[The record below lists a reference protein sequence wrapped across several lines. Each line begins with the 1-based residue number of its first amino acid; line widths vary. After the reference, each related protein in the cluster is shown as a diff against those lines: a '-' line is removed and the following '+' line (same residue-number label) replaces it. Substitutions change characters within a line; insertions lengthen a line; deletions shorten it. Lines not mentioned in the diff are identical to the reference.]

1 MGLLTKIFG
10 TEDGSEPVVEG
21 ALSDAALGDDTHE
34 PAAVPASQPPPSA
47 RPETRRRMYL
57 RPPPVR
63 NDAAAIGSTRQPR
76 IVLRPSVELPNA
88 SLPNANPVAS
98 EARFASFPDPVPKPG
113 GALEGPSSEPR
124 PRGALVVSPVSLTE
138 EELQLQDAA
147 RPKALTLTG
156 LGAVRAAPV
165 PLGVRRPEGLEGAL
179 TLLADFALKLSL
191 GSVSRLWMHDVH
203 QATATLEAAARR
215 REQAALTAALS
226 RLQRSLEAGAPDGEG
241 RVAILE
247 ALCALPELMPEWPE
261 SAADLTRATRV
272 RGQRILHELFSIL
285 DGLTSELRN
294 RLERHMSLEELSRCS
309 PEALADALDTPLER
323 AQELAEIV
331 AAYTLER
338 QAEPPDTGNLRG
350 LGRALD
356 ELIQRCREF
365 DEHDGEPGNRLR
377 LARQRRREALMRI
390 NLLLIERGELELVD
404 SLEPC
409 EASERIERLRDWLDS
424 SPQRQS

>member
-1 MGLLTKIFG
+1 
-10 TEDGSEPVVEG
+10 
-21 ALSDAALGDDTHE
+21 
-34 PAAVPASQPPPSA
+34 
-47 RPETRRRMYL
+47 
-57 RPPPVR
+57 
-63 NDAAAIGSTRQPR
+63 
-76 IVLRPSVELPNA
+76 
-88 SLPNANPVAS
+88 
-98 EARFASFPDPVPKPG
+98 
-113 GALEGPSSEPR
+113 
-124 PRGALVVSPVSLTE
+124 VVSPVSLTE
-138 EELQLQDAA
+138 EELQLQDGA

-165 PLGVRRPEGLEGAL
+165 PLGVRRPDGLEGAVK
-179 TLLADFALKLSL
+179 LLADFALKLAL
-191 GSVSRLWMHDVH
+191 GSVSGLWMPDVR

-226 RLQRSLEAGAPDGEG
+226 RLQGSLEVSAPDGAA
-241 RVAILE
+241 RITILE
-247 ALCALPELMPEWPE
+247 ALHALPELVAEWPE

-285 DGLTSELRN
+285 DGLPSELRT
-294 RLERHMSLEELSRCS
+294 RLERQMTLEELSGCS
-309 PEALADALDTPLER
+309 PEALANALDTPLER
-323 AQELAEIV
+323 AQELGEIV

-350 LGRALD
+350 LARALD

-365 DEHDGEPGNRLR
+365 DERDGEPGNRLR

-404 SLEPC
+404 NLEPC

-424 SPQRQS
+424 SAQRQS